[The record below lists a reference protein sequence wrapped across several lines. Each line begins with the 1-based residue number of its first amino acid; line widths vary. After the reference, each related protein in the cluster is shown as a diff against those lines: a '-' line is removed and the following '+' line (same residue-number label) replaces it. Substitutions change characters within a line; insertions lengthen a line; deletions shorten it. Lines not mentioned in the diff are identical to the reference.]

1 MKHNSAYT
9 NLLLAVAA
17 ILMTACT
24 GDTAENNFNNEIN
37 ADGVITLNALR
48 IETDGDPHA
57 TTRTT
62 SDGNTWVVGD
72 CVYIRNANTSSQYAA
87 DRKWRRY
94 IYRANGLFTPYSNH
108 VDSVL
113 HFTGTND
120 YIEAV
125 YRGDDQRGGGNF
137 TDEPVANGTGCK
149 GYDNPFTI
157 TDDQTTAAKLQ
168 TCDYLY
174 TKQKV
179 VYLANNPDAQIGAVK
194 ITLKHKVSWI
204 NINVTVGA
212 NHTFNY
218 VRVNNGSDKMFKT
231 AKPTPYNT
239 VVDNEYNIDL
249 VGTTRYPD
257 GTYIKPLCVTPGV
270 TYDSNTGKYTPNDK
284 GTYNFK
290 MFVIPQSIN
299 TTNEEDNF
307 IEISVTNTADGQE
320 YKYHYD
326 MPHNSTYVKNRTYTY
341 NLGLTKNH
349 YRNVF
354 TGKSEDDDA
363 LNNSDLGKILCS
375 DGSLVPTVAEAKDK
389 GYTPLGILVQFSGDR
404 ATGYTGLCMS
414 YEDVAQNTSLVKA
427 AYAVSKYK
435 TIDGKPNPGNLNW
448 CSDWFIPTLSQW
460 ESVMMYDANGNSAIN
475 DYNSTGA
482 GTKGVYYASQNYL
495 SMLAVQKNPDNTD
508 YSTNTSAASNHTTTY
523 VDEDDANGVPIKA
536 AQNTDYWTSIIS
548 DASNA
553 KAQRFVSTGGEPNKS
568 KGTTANTRAFFYFSS
583 KSNPDPTSY
592 VSSNCKLY
600 NIRPL
605 LETTTNDIGKVII
618 VDEDKKGYVYTYNN
632 AISTDDYPK
641 GQYLDGYALLASL
654 SSVTGMSGTINNL
667 PKATGESG
675 KTHGLAVRLVDIGN
689 YAWRASDSN
698 SQNNEN
704 DSYFYNYYSYNNS
717 IGYLTNEI
725 MSESPGGYAKTNYI
739 QSTSY
744 PAFYQ
749 CWQRTEALPTASG
762 ATDHWFLP
770 NIRQWSIVLDVA
782 GIKANKSFRASNYLS
797 YASFCS
803 WASSE
808 NAKDVVDYFFKM
820 FTNVGGNAMVGN
832 NYYWSSSESQYFS
845 NGWYYYGYGFYPNT
859 GSGLYIHCSLGK
871 TSAYPI
877 RPFYAF

>member
-1 MKHNSAYT
+1 MTMKHYSAYT
-9 NLLLAVAA
+9 TLLLAAVAM
-17 ILMTACT
+17 LMTACA

-48 IETDGDPHA
+48 IDTDGDPHA

-72 CVYIRNANTSSQYAA
+72 CVYIRNANSSSQYAA

-94 IYRANGLFTPYSNH
+94 IYRANGLFTPYSNEQ
-108 VDSVL
+108 DSVL

-125 YRGDDQRGGGNF
+125 YRGDDQRGGGSF
-137 TDEPVANGTGCK
+137 TADPVALGTGCK

-179 VYLANNPDAQIGAVK
+179 VYLANDPDAQIGAVK

-218 VRVNNGSDKMFKT
+218 VRVNNGSDKMYKT

-239 VVDNEYNIDL
+239 VVNNEYNIDL
-249 VGTTRYPD
+249 VGTERYSA

-270 TYDSNTGKYTPNDK
+270 TYDTSTGKYTPNNK

-307 IEISVTNTADGQE
+307 IEISVTNTADNQE

-354 TGKSEDDDA
+354 TGKSTDDDA
-363 LNNSDLGKILCS
+363 LNNSDLGKILCT

-404 ATGYTGLCMS
+404 ATGYTGMCMS
-414 YEDVAQNTSLVKA
+414 YEDVAQNTTLSTALSRV
-427 AYAVSKYK
+427 YNYK
-435 TIDGKPNPGNLNW
+435 NLDGKPNPGNLNW

-460 ESVMMYDANGNSAIN
+460 QSVMMYDANGNSAIN

-482 GTKGVYYASQNYL
+482 SNKGVYYASQNYL

-508 YSTNTSAASNHTTTY
+508 YSTNTSAASGHQTTY
-523 VDEDDANGVPIKA
+523 VNEDYANGVPIKA
-536 AQNTDYWTSIIS
+536 AANTAYWTSTIT
-548 DASNA
+548 DANA
-553 KAQRFVSTGGEPNKS
+553 ATSQKYSSSGGNTTNNTSTS
-568 KGTTANTRAFFYFSS
+568 TANTRAFFVFDSRSTPNVKEVQRNQIINGSGFNSS
-583 KSNPDPTSY
+583 TNTKILILDDDDQFWRYVTSNDYGRIIGKSNSGFWFITPSTTSMGNFLPNGTASAMIAY
-592 VSSNCKLY
+592 
-600 NIRPL
+600 
-605 LETTTNDIGKVII
+605 IG
-618 VDEDKKGYVYTYNN
+618 VYTDSRKNKRNNVTYN
-632 AISTDDYPK
+632 
-641 GQYLDGYALLASL
+641 
-654 SSVTGMSGTINNL
+654 
-667 PKATGESG
+667 
-675 KTHGLAVRLVDIGN
+675 HGLAIALSDYSSSTYYYNANNATSSWTPTPSGSTGWIIPTGYQVDMMYPYLRYSQGYLRNCGGN
-689 YAWRASDSN
+689 DYLSSWYWCDEFTNTTNLSTGASSYYTNNFEYLIRNGSSDYNSASDLN
-698 SQNNEN
+698 SINGVGVP
-704 DSYFYNYYSYNNS
+704 SAYNYSCFTWSVNRGTGVNS
-717 IGYLTNEI
+717 G
-725 MSESPGGYAKTNYI
+725 
-739 QSTSY
+739 STL
-744 PAFYQ
+744 PCRFCFAF
-749 CWQRTEALPTASG
+749 
-762 ATDHWFLP
+762 
-770 NIRQWSIVLDVA
+770 
-782 GIKANKSFRASNYLS
+782 
-797 YASFCS
+797 
-803 WASSE
+803 
-808 NAKDVVDYFFKM
+808 
-820 FTNVGGNAMVGN
+820 
-832 NYYWSSSESQYFS
+832 
-845 NGWYYYGYGFYPNT
+845 
-859 GSGLYIHCSLGK
+859 
-871 TSAYPI
+871 
-877 RPFYAF
+877 

>member
-179 VYLANNPDAQIGAVK
+179 IYLANNPDAQIGAVK

-299 TTNEEDNF
+299 TANEEDNF

-363 LNNSDLGKILCS
+363 LNNSDLGKILCT

-389 GYTPLGILVQFSGDR
+389 GYTPLGILVQFSGTR
-404 ATGYTGLCMS
+404 AAGYTGMCMS
-414 YEDVAQNTSLVKA
+414 YEDVAQNTTLKNALA
-427 AYAVSKYK
+427 AVYNYK
-435 TIDGKPNPGNLNW
+435 TRDGKPNPGNLNW
-448 CSDWFIPTLSQW
+448 CSDWFLPTQDQW
-460 ESVMMYDANGNSAIN
+460 HSVMMYDANGNSAIN

-508 YSTNTSAASNHTTTY
+508 YSTNTSAASGHTKTY
-523 VDEDDANGVPIKA
+523 VDEDYANGVPIKA
-536 AQNTDYWTSIIS
+536 AANTAYWTCTITAANS
-548 DASNA
+548 A
-553 KAQRFVSTGGEPNKS
+553 KSQTYSSSGGETDKNS
-568 KGTTANTRAFFYFSS
+568 SATANTRAFFIFDSRSTPNVVQVYRNSVKAGS
-583 KSNPDPTSY
+583 YSKILYNGDTQNSLDQQIAEYNINSNNYGWIIAKSNIGFWCIVPNTTALSNFIGGGTASAMIAY
-592 VSSNCKLY
+592 VGSS
-600 NIRPL
+600 
-605 LETTTNDIGKVII
+605 
-618 VDEDKKGYVYTYNN
+618 
-632 AISTDDYPK
+632 
-641 GQYLDGYALLASL
+641 
-654 SSVTGMSGTINNL
+654 
-667 PKATGESG
+667 TGERSSTG
-675 KTHGLAVRLVDIGN
+675 YTHGLAIALTTFTSPWKAFSN
-689 YAWRASDSN
+689 SSYASDESDTYFPNKGTTPTMSN
-698 SQNNEN
+698 LLSETYGGFEKTQYLVTQRSSSADAYPAANYCWNYSTPKPSGASNWFLPTMSQWAIIYDTAASKGGYVYRMSQYRDYTNFGNWTNN
-704 DSYFYNYYSYNNS
+704 YNNS
-717 IGYLTNEI
+717 DDVRKYLDTTLENCGGSNIYVGNYYATTTEANASNI
-725 MSESPGGYAKTNYI
+725 WVLYQSPGSGFYI
-739 QSTSY
+739 
-744 PAFYQ
+744 
-749 CWQRTEALPTASG
+749 
-762 ATDHWFLP
+762 
-770 NIRQWSIVLDVA
+770 
-782 GIKANKSFRASNYLS
+782 LS
-797 YASFCS
+797 YS
-803 WASSE
+803 
-808 NAKDVVDYFFKM
+808 K
-820 FTNVGGNAMVGN
+820 TGGCAV
-832 NYYWSSSESQYFS
+832 
-845 NGWYYYGYGFYPNT
+845 
-859 GSGLYIHCSLGK
+859 
-871 TSAYPI
+871 